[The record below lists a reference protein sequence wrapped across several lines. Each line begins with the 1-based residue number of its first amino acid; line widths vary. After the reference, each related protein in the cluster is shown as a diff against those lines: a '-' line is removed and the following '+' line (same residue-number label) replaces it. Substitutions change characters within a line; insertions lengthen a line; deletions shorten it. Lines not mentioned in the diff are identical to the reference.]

1 MGCTQMLTGVWLSL
15 MVVFISPLPQATNS
29 GIPCLYEGHLKTDR
43 NWFGF
48 LANITIMTTGRM
60 TYVDTRRPGIAHL
73 GGSAPSQLVH
83 RLLKSCVQAL
93 I

>member
-15 MVVFISPLPQATNS
+15 LVVFISPLPQATNS

-60 TYVDTRRPGIAHL
+60 TFTFQVSSKRLT
-73 GGSAPSQLVH
+73 SAP
-83 RLLKSCVQAL
+83 QAM
-93 I
+93 